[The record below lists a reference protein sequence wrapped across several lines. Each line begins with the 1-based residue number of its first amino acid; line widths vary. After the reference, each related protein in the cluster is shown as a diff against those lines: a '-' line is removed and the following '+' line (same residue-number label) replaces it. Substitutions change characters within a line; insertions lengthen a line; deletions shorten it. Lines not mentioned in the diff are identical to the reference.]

1 MKIDQKE
8 KLSNTMIISI
18 MASAKQIAWR
28 KKFVKRYAKK
38 GATKVAGYGK
48 KKSASEKRAE
58 SKAKAYREESGER
71 VILHKIK
78 IVEKEIK
85 KANRENKEISQ
96 AVHTTLFNIRDYAEK
111 HNRPKLEREV
121 KRLIK
126 LMKNP

>member
-1 MKIDQKE
+1 
-8 KLSNTMIISI
+8 

-28 KKFVKRYAKK
+28 KKFAKRYAKK
-38 GATKVAGYGK
+38 GAKKIYGQGAK
-48 KKSASEKRAE
+48 PDATARRAE
-58 SKAKAYREESGER
+58 AKVKAYVDAGKER

-78 IVEKEIK
+78 IIEREIK

-96 AVHTTLFNIRDYAEK
+96 AVHTNLFNIRHYAEK
-111 HNRPKLEREV
+111 FNRPKLEKEV

>member
-1 MKIDQKE
+1 MRTDF
-8 KLSNTMIISI
+8 

-28 KKFVKRYAKK
+28 KKFAKRYAKK
-38 GATKVAGYGK
+38 GAKKIYGYGK
-48 KKSASEKRAE
+48 NKSAMEKRAE
-58 SKAKAYREESGER
+58 AKAKAYREESGER

-78 IVEKEIK
+78 IIEREIK

-96 AVHTTLFNIRDYAEK
+96 AVHTNLFNIRHYAEK
-111 HNRPKLEREV
+111 FNRPKLEKEV